1 MTIPMAVKRTARVF
15 LFGICTALLTA
26 SPQNTPPANW
36 DSTTL
41 HAPAVKILT
50 AANAVAATP
59 GDHVKGLFRLK
70 HYEFDKNGKMKTR
83 FIWIYQIVD
92 QTGVENWDNTEVNW
106 QPWHENRPEIHVRVI
121 SPDGE
126 EHILKQSDIIENSS
140 GNTDTKMY
148 SDNKVLRAPLPSL
161 SVGAV
166 VLEEITTSEHT
177 PLFDAGTAHIAF
189 LTEPV
194 HMEHL
199 QVDICLPKRSPFQ
212 YNVFKL
218 DNLKPTIT
226 KKDGIITYCFDRK
239 NVAED
244 PEVDSNIP
252 IDIPVYPYIGFS
264 TGKSWG
270 KVAAR
275 YGEIVDN
282 AIKGTRFP
290 DEIMKQKTDSPR
302 ETAVRFLKWIDKKVR
317 YIGLEIGKRSIIPAA
332 PETVLK
338 RGYGDCKDKAS
349 LMVAML
355 RQAGFNAHVALLRV
369 NKRRDIDPNLP
380 GFGRFNH
387 AIVVIRG
394 KPDIWFDATVPLNRT
409 GILPAGDQNHY
420 ALIAWKKTKK
430 PVKTPLCKP
439 DENTMNDVREYRF
452 TDKKYMN
459 VTQVVTYTG
468 IQEINNRILFQDA
481 KPDKLKEGL
490 QSYVTRNYRFG
501 TLKKWD
507 ITPVTKLSVPFAMT
521 LEIEGAGRGI
531 TQGTSAVVA
540 LMKGELINDL
550 PSILTRAPEEK
561 TESGKPEK
569 KKEKKRKYP
578 YQLPVPVENRVCCHI
593 IPPDGFVPRKIPDNE
608 TVELGPIT
616 FSMKFTAGKEGTL
629 NSEMTVINRSGE
641 VTPEQIKDIRKKIA
655 DLMKK
660 PAILIYFD
668 HQGERKLANG
678 EYKKALESFRKLVKR
693 HPNDSMQYIRLAR
706 AYLKT
711 GLGAAA
717 AKTIDQAIKLDPK
730 NARAWGTKGWIL
742 QYDELGRRF
751 GHGYDRA
758 GAIAAY
764 KKAIKLDPNEWT
776 YPADLAIL
784 LEYDENGRRYTI
796 PKDMEE
802 ALNYYKT
809 VADKLNHKEM
819 KNNVPF
825 DLMYLGKFK
834 ELKTYADKIDNENI
848 RRGYKLLATVGI
860 KGIKEAIKEARKI
873 QPVSKRRQL
882 MIQVAGNLLN
892 LRRYQDVA
900 ALFREAAKGADNAM
914 DLESRADLFSKLR
927 PFEQVKLN
935 LEKPE
940 NVFRKFLIDIFNSHG
955 WNFQTLKSITA
966 PEFYSHYNE
975 SGHANSFNH
984 FYSQIIPD
992 PSKGNLRQDV
1002 ALDLMLG
1009 TMKFRVEKDGE
1020 KGCRFTL
1027 SGVGYRQMDTNIYM
1041 KKTGKKFIIIGDSGF
1056 TPLIGKEILRLTDN
1070 GKTKASEKWM
1080 KWMSDEFPQIRN
1092 SETGLLMGNGIHYFY
1107 NDKHRD
1113 SLSIRMAAASLMDE
1127 TCCAKEG
1134 ITILESGRGKWGAP
1148 DEQYLIDAALC
1159 RMYSVLQEPE
1169 KMLKS
1174 AEMLEKAAPKSP
1186 YTAIEHTGALIT
1198 LLRPQKAYQIIK
1210 QKVNADPDN
1219 DILVHLLIPITS
1231 QIPGFSDMWHEFHKL
1246 ETENRLNP
1254 NDYNTVAWACLFG
1267 AGPVENGLKYARTA
1281 VKLSN
1286 GRKGGYLHTLA
1297 ALYAEAGRCREARK
1311 ALDACMSADGLIQPD
1326 ENDWYV
1332 LGRIAEQYGET
1343 STAIQ
1348 AYNKVKKPKNR
1359 EDKVLSTYVLAQKRL
1374 KILETGGNRTN

>member
-1 MTIPMAVKRTARVF
+1 MTIPMKAKRAARIF
-15 LFGICTALLTA
+15 LFGICTVLLTA
-26 SPQNTPPANW
+26 SPKNT
-36 DSTTL
+36 
-41 HAPAVKILT
+41 APAEWNSAMLQTPAAAVLA
-50 AANAVAATP
+50 AANSVAATP

-70 HYEFDKNGKMKTR
+70 HYEFDKAGRMKTR
-83 FIWIYQIVD
+83 FIWIYQIMD

-106 QPWHENRPEIHVRVI
+106 EPWHENRPEIHVRVI
-121 SPDGE
+121 SPDGK
-126 EHILKQSDIIENSS
+126 EHILKQSNIIENSS
-140 GNTDTKMY
+140 GNADVKMY
-148 SDNKVLRAPLPSL
+148 SDNKVLRAPLPAL
-161 SVGAV
+161 SIGAV
-166 VLEEITTSEHT
+166 VLEEVTTSEHT
-177 PLFDAGTAHIAF
+177 PLFDAGTAHIVF

-199 QVDICLPKRSPFQ
+199 QVDISLPKRSPFQ
-212 YNVFKL
+212 YKVFKL
-218 DNLKPTIT
+218 ENLKPAVT

-244 PEVDSNIP
+244 PEVDSNVP

-264 TGKSWG
+264 TGKSW
-270 KVAAR
+270 KKIAAR

-282 AIKGTRFP
+282 AIKGARFP

-317 YIGLEIGKRSIIPAA
+317 YIGLEIGKRSIVPAA

-338 RGYGDCKDKAS
+338 QGYGDCKDKAS

-369 NKRRDIDPNLP
+369 SKRRDIDPGLP

-409 GILPAGDQNHY
+409 GILPAGDQGHY

-430 PVKTPLCKP
+430 PVKTPFCKP
-439 DENTMNDVREYRF
+439 EENTMNDVREYRF
-452 TDKKYMN
+452 TDKKYMD
-459 VTQVVTYTG
+459 VTQTVTYAG
-468 IQEINNRILFQDA
+468 IQEINSRLLFQDA

-490 QSYVTRNYRFG
+490 QSYITRNYRFG
-501 TLKKWD
+501 KLKKWT
-507 ITPVTKLSVPFAMT
+507 ITPVTDLSSPFVMT

-531 TQGTSAVVA
+531 SQGTSAVVA
-540 LMKGELINDL
+540 LMKGELINNL
-550 PSILTRAPEEK
+550 PGILTKAPEEK

-578 YQLPVPVENRVCCHI
+578 YRLPVPYESSIHYHI
-593 IPPDGFVPRKIPDNE
+593 LPPDGFVARKVPENKA
-608 TVELGPIT
+608 VELGPIT
-616 FSMKFTAGKEGTL
+616 FSMNFKAGKDGIL
-629 NSEMTVINRSGE
+629 DAEMAIVNHGGE
-641 VTPEQIKDIRKKIA
+641 VTPEQIKEIRKKIA

-660 PAILIYFD
+660 QAVIIYFD
-668 HQGERKLANG
+668 HKGEQELANG

-693 HPNDSMQYIRLAR
+693 HPNEPIQYIRLAR

-711 GLGAAA
+711 GLGTA
-717 AKTIDQAIKLDPK
+717 AKKTINQAIKLNPK
-730 NARAWGTKGWIL
+730 NAKAWGAKGWIL
-742 QYDELGRRF
+742 QHDELGRRF

-764 KKAIKLDPNEWT
+764 KEAIKLDPKEWT

-802 ALNYYKT
+802 ALNYYKI

-819 KNNVPF
+819 KSNVPY

-834 ELKTYADKIDNENI
+834 ELKTYADKIDDENT
-848 RRGYKLLATVGI
+848 RKGYKLLATVGI
-860 KGIKEAIKEARKI
+860 KGVKEAIKEAREI
-873 QPVSKRRQL
+873 QPVSKRRQII
-882 MIQVAGNLLN
+882 IQVAGNLLN

-927 PFEQVKLN
+927 PFEKLKLN
-935 LEKPE
+935 LKKPE
-940 NVFRKFLIDIFNSHG
+940 DVFRKFLIDIFNSHG
-955 WNFQTLKSITA
+955 WNFQALKSITA
-966 PEFYSHYNE
+966 PEFYSHYKE

-984 FYSQIIPD
+984 FYSQIIPA
-992 PSKGNLRQDV
+992 PSNGNVRQDV

-1020 KGCRFTL
+1020 KSCRFTL
-1027 SGVGYRQMDTNIYM
+1027 SGVGYKQMDTNIYM
-1041 KKTGKKFIIIGDSGF
+1041 KKTGKQFVIIGDSGF
-1056 TPLIGKEILRLTDN
+1056 TPLIGKEILRLADK
-1070 GKTKASEKWM
+1070 GKTKAAEKWM
-1080 KWMSDEFPQIRN
+1080 KWMSDEFPQIRD
-1092 SETGLLMGNGIHYFY
+1092 SESGLLMGNPIHYFH

-1113 SLSIRMAAASLMDE
+1113 TLSIRMAAASLMDE
-1127 TCCAKEG
+1127 TCCAKDGTE
-1134 ITILESGRGKWGAP
+1134 ILESGRGKWGVP

-1159 RMYSVLQEPE
+1159 RMYNALQEPE

-1174 AEMLEKAAPKSP
+1174 AEVLEKAAPKSP
-1186 YTAIEHTGALIT
+1186 YTAIQHTGALIM
-1198 LLRPQKAYQIIK
+1198 LGRPQKAYQVIR
-1210 QKVNADPDN
+1210 QKVNAEPDN
-1219 DILVHLLIPITS
+1219 NILVRLLIPITS
-1231 QIPGFSDMWHEFHKL
+1231 EIPGFKDMWREFRKL
-1246 ETENRLNP
+1246 ETENRLNA

-1267 AGPVENGLKYARTA
+1267 AGPVDDGLKYARTS

-1286 GRKGGYLHTLA
+1286 SKEGGYLHTLA
-1297 ALYAEAGRCREARK
+1297 ALYAEAGRCREARNT
-1311 ALDACMSADGLIQPD
+1311 LDTCMSADGLILPD

-1343 STAIQ
+1343 ATAIE
-1348 AYNKVKKPKNR
+1348 AYKKVKEPKGLEN
-1359 EDKVLSTYVLAQKRL
+1359 KTLSTYVLAQKRL
-1374 KILETGGNRTN
+1374 KILGAAANRVN